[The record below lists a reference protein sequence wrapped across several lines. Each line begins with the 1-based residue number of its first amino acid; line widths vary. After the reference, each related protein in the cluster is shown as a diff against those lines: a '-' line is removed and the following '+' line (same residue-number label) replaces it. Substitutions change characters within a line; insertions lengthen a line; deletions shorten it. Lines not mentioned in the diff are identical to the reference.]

1 MDDPTGQLSAVVL
14 RVASPGQPAFQLRKG
29 EQGLSVFRIGAVE
42 PPLTDDEI
50 LGAFRPGSIVVHRS
64 GSQIAAM
71 GLQLVSSPGA
81 PFLPDRLQAA
91 HEEIRPGDGMD
102 RATFKEKLRDLE

>member
-1 MDDPTGQLSAVVL
+1 MADDSEYAVVL
-14 RVASPGQPAFQLRKG
+14 RVAMPGQPAFQLRKG
-29 EQGLSVFRIGAVE
+29 ESGLSVFRMTAVD
-42 PPLTDDEI
+42 PPLTDEEI
-50 LGAFRPGSIVVHRS
+50 LGVFRPGSIVVHRTA
-64 GSQIAAM
+64 SQIAAM

-91 HEEIRPGDGMD
+91 HEEIQPGNGMD